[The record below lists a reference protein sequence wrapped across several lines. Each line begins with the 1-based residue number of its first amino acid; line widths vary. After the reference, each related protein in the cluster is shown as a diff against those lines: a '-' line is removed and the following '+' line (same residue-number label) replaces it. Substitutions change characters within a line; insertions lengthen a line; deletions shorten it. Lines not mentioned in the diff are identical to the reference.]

1 MKVAWLYLLFLL
13 VRSKTQRKEVWL
25 CDRKPCA
32 LSYIGSLLWVSH
44 SPFFFFFLRTSET
57 ILPLL
62 CMANSSSDLQACHLM
77 PVWDHPRE
85 ISKQQYLS
93 LSLLFLHPTLL
104 LVSSAAIKFGCWA
117 AGAQEFPL
125 LSASPSTFHKADRGI
140 FHLLTFLFPLWLTL
154 DQMAS
159 PQSLSMHLT
168 DRSLW

>member
-13 VRSKTQRKEVWL
+13 ARSKTQRKEVWL

-32 LSYIGSLLWVSH
+32 LYYTSSLLWVSH
-44 SPFFFFFLRTSET
+44 SPFLFLRTSET

-62 CMANSSSDLQACHLM
+62 CMANSSSDLQACHLKL
-77 PVWDHPRE
+77 VWDHPRE
-85 ISKQQYLS
+85 ISKQRYLS
-93 LSLLFLHPTLL
+93 LSLLLLHPTLL
-104 LVSSAAIKFGCWA
+104 RVSSAAIKSGCWA
-117 AGAQEFPL
+117 AGAEEFPP